1 MRWRSRH
8 IALYYNRRANRRP
21 FRAAGRRMDIASG
34 DVIAAA
40 LIALALGL
48 AFIAGCA
55 VYYGRQI
62 SSRRIP
68 MQWGPDG
75 EPTWFVPRFIGL
87 WSSFGVTA
95 ALSAFLLG
103 LACHEPQKLTALI
116 VATVSVIGT
125 NMWVQ
130 VHHLKRVIRWQA
142 ETPAT

>member
-1 MRWRSRH
+1 
-8 IALYYNRRANRRP
+8 
-21 FRAAGRRMDIASG
+21 MDSAS
-34 DVIAAA
+34 DNVIAAA
-40 LIALALGL
+40 LIALAVGL

-62 SSRRIP
+62 SCRKIP

-75 EPTWFVPRFIGL
+75 KPTWFAPRLIGL

-95 ALSAFLLG
+95 VLSAFLLV
-103 LACHEPQKLTALI
+103 LALHKPQKLTALI
-116 VATVSVIGT
+116 VATVSVIGA